1 MAETMD
7 RIASFQMNHLI
18 LEPGIYISRI
28 DRDPAT
34 GSTITTFD
42 LRMTRPNREPVMD
55 TGAIHTIE
63 HLLATHLRN
72 NAAWKDRVIYA
83 GPMGCRTGFYLVMF
97 GELAS
102 TEVLEPVRDA
112 FRFIA
117 DFEGEIPGARPE
129 QCGNYNDQNLDEAH
143 WEARRYLERALE
155 NPRPDQLAYQD

>member
-1 MAETMD
+1 MEETMD

-34 GSTITTFD
+34 GSAVTTFD

-72 NAAWKDRVIYA
+72 SAAWKDRVIYA

-102 TEVLEPVRDA
+102 TEVLGPVRDA

-129 QCGNYNDQNLDEAH
+129 QCGNYNDQNLDEAR

-155 NPRPDQLAYQD
+155 NPRPDQLAYRD

>member
-1 MAETMD
+1 MAGTMED
-7 RIASFQMNHLI
+7 IASFTVDHLI
-18 LEPGIYISRI
+18 LEPGVYTSRI

-34 GSTITTFD
+34 GSAITTFD

-102 TEVLEPVRDA
+102 TDVLEPIRDA

-117 DFEGEIPGARPE
+117 GFEGEIPGARPE
-129 QCGNYNDQNLDEAH
+129 QCGNYNDQNLDEAR
-143 WEARRYLERALE
+143 WEARRYLERVLE
-155 NPRPDQLAYQD
+155 NPRPDQLSYQD